1 MNILYLSK
9 RFFYFLFHSP
19 SVILMRVLEK
29 DWFPISDEAY
39 IKLWYKFNTGKKLD
53 LVNPKSY
60 NEKLQWLKL
69 YDHQPIY
76 TTMVDKYAVK
86 QYVSDKIGSDYVI
99 PLLGV
104 WDKPEDIDFEKLPKQ
119 FVLKVTHGGGNSGVV
134 VCKDKSKLD
143 KEAAVIKLS
152 RCMRTDGSVG
162 NKEWPYKNVPHRV
175 IAEEYMEDNTYH
187 ELRDYKFF
195 CFDGEPKIMF
205 IASGRGSLPE
215 PYFDFF
221 DMDFNHLNIKS
232 AHPVS
237 PGDKLPKKPETWE
250 EMKAV
255 AAKLS
260 EGLPHVRLDLYEVN
274 GKVYFG
280 EYTFYHWGGCGS
292 FEPEEWLNKLGDW
305 IKLPNKKK

>member
-1 MNILYLSK
+1 MFYYIL
-9 RFFYFLFHSP
+9 RFFHFLFKEP
-19 SVILMRVLEK
+19 KLLLLRVLQQR
-29 DWFPISDEAY
+29 WVPITDEAF
-39 IKLWYKFNTGKKLD
+39 IKIWYRFKTGEKLD
-53 LVNPKSY
+53 LANPVTY

-69 YDHQPIY
+69 YDHNPIY
-76 TTMVDKYAVK
+76 TTMVDKYLVK
-86 QYVSDKIGSDYVI
+86 DYVKEIVGEKYVI

-104 WDKPEDIDFEKLPKQ
+104 WDSPNDIDFDTLPQQ

-134 VCKDKSKLD
+134 VCKDKNKLD
-143 KEAAVIKLS
+143 RMATLKKLN
-152 RCMRTDGSVG
+152 RCMKTDGSIG
-162 NKEWPYKNVPHRV
+162 NKEWPYKNVVHRV

-195 CFDGEPKIMF
+195 CFGGVPKIMF

-221 DMDFNHLNIKS
+221 DMEFNHLNIKS

-237 PGDKLPKKPETWE
+237 PIDKLPSKPISWE
-250 EMKAV
+250 EMKMV

-260 EGLPHVRLDLYEVN
+260 TGLPHVRIDLYEVN

-292 FEPEEWLNKLGDW
+292 FEPKDWLDKLGSW
-305 IKLPNKKK
+305 LTLPSQKNL